1 MWICLWHSNLQLH
14 ATLFSLANLLFHNQ
28 TCSGIQDFSQDKD
41 VEKAFYW
48 AKNEDSIFLFS
59 FWQSSA
65 LPLPPI
71 HAYVSTYCALGQ
83 AHSCGFDML
92 LAWGK
97 GRGEWHDEWF
107 LDLVTTETRWL
118 EAKPWG
124 MSARRGGGCLC
135 RTKYL
140 SLLGEK
146 APSLKQFPFSVYKWS
161 LLYKGFF
168 FLVIHTIA

>member
-1 MWICLWHSNLQLH
+1 MGYKTLVRTKMWKK
-14 ATLFSLANLLFHNQ
+14 FS
-28 TCSGIQDFSQDKD
+28 T
-41 VEKAFYW
+41 W

-65 LPLPPI
+65 LPLSPI
-71 HAYVSTYCALGQ
+71 HAYVSTSCALGQ

-92 LAWGK
+92 LASGK

-146 APSLKQFPFSVYKWS
+146 APSLKQFPFSVYKGS
-161 LLYKGFF
+161 LLYKGLFF